1 MPHYIVKCF
10 LLEAMQKIHI
20 KAKVTLT
27 KSKILFKLMKLPG
40 NPKSCLFNTLFY
52 FQQEA
57 SQSHA
62 ISVLLGASWPFSRG
76 IGVASPTPL
85 KFNDSNFKLHS
96 HMMLT
101 GRESRVNRTH
111 KMISA
116 AAFAH
121 KVWKRQD
128 NSNPPLSV
136 VPIHNMMSQGHHQH
150 WTIAEKYSR
159 SDLSCQNSWQAR
171 PVYFES
177 LNHEYKFSYENA
189 SIKRLIMTLFLVFDI
204 FLHYKYCK
212 FAVMASSP
220 PGLIWS
226 SCLSLYVHFKS
237 FHSHI
242 SSEPYSSSM
251 ILTCGCW
258 GESTTPGDA
267 NATPP

>member
-1 MPHYIVKCF
+1 
-10 LLEAMQKIHI
+10 
-20 KAKVTLT
+20 
-27 KSKILFKLMKLPG
+27 
-40 NPKSCLFNTLFY
+40 
-52 FQQEA
+52 
-57 SQSHA
+57 
-62 ISVLLGASWPFSRG
+62 
-76 IGVASPTPL
+76 
-85 KFNDSNFKLHS
+85 
-96 HMMLT
+96 MMLS

-121 KVWKRQD
+121 KVWKRQG

-189 SIKRLIMTLFLVFDI
+189 SIKRLIMMLFLVFDI

-226 SCLSLYVHFKS
+226 SCLSLYVHFTS